1 MVSLARLVRQSSLI
15 DDDMKSREVL
25 KLVDE
30 YRSFANDIDFGA
42 VRTPTRLNQLTR
54 LMRRG
59 DSSKNETPKNLI
71 IFIRDQVKPTDLWF
85 PKTWAE
91 DHLPTQRWLQDN
103 GLTISNSFTN
113 TSMCSVSR
121 STFFTSKYPAQHQ
134 ADLLLSD
141 VDNPVLD
148 SQVQLN
154 PDLPNLGNLLSS
166 QGYDVA
172 FFGKYHLSKT
182 ITLNNGETLYQNPGD
197 YGFKAWQGPDA
208 GQDTKPENAGLGP
221 NRNDPRF
228 IREATSW
235 LDQRLDSGK
244 KKPYAMVVSLVNPH
258 DVLAY
263 PDSMEAFE
271 YSDQWLKGDIDLL
284 PPTFSENKEKN
295 YKPKVQTEWTLIQ
308 DGNGQLFNQ
317 KKALNYLNFYGNLL
331 KVADRQIGEVVS
343 LLRQKGRKKDLRNT
357 MFVSTSDHGEM
368 AMSHG
373 RMTQKMFNAYEE
385 AIKVPL
391 IWSNPYYFKGG
402 QSTDALVSAVDFL
415 PTALNFL
422 SIDRGVI
429 DAADLRGVDY
439 SRILRKANKS
449 DRKLLNNVDV
459 QDSILYTYDDIYA
472 GQNPHYS
479 ADQNYVH
486 GLLPA
491 NNRLQALRS
500 KDFKYVRYF
509 SGDQIYN
516 PKNWEGEFYDL
527 RPGGGDYYPK
537 RDTSGALNPFYPAPL
552 EMKNLD
558 PKAEAKRE
566 RQFKRGKGQGP
577 LASPEQQD
585 AYQSMSRELDVLIQN
600 KLQPL
605 PQSEAVA
612 PTYFRYNGGT
622 LERDGSNYKKGD
634 PIVRF
639 FPRAATGTV
648 DLELAF
654 VTRASQTYNITYQ
667 QNGENIT
674 AIENIAG
681 TNGPTYQYI
690 SGLPGNL
697 TLNDISVEWIG
708 DTVTL
713 AEMA

>member
-1 MVSLARLVRQSSLI
+1 
-15 DDDMKSREVL
+15 MKGREVRT
-25 KLVDE
+25 LVDE

-42 VRTPTRLNQLTR
+42 VRTPSHLNQLTR

-59 DSSKNETPKNLI
+59 DSSKSEKPKNLI

-91 DHLPTQRWLQDN
+91 DNLPTQRWLQNN
-103 GLTISNSFTN
+103 GLTFSNSFTN

-134 ADLLLSD
+134 ADLILSD
-141 VDNPVLD
+141 IDNPVLD
-148 SQVQLN
+148 SQIQLN
-154 PDLPNLGNLLSS
+154 PDLPNLGNILSS

-182 ITLNNGETLYQNPGD
+182 VTLNNGETLYQNPGD
-197 YGFKAWQGPDA
+197 YGFQAWQGPDA
-208 GQDTKPENAGLGP
+208 GQDMAAEHAGLGP
-221 NRNDPRF
+221 ARNDPRF
-228 IREATSW
+228 IDEATTW
-235 LDQRLDSGK
+235 LNDRLDSGNN
-244 KKPYAMVVSLVNPH
+244 KPYAMVVSLVNPH

-263 PDSMEAFE
+263 PDSMEAFD
-271 YSDQWLKGDIDLL
+271 YSNAWLKGDIETL
-284 PPTFSENKEKN
+284 PPTFDEDKDKN
-295 YKPKVQTEWTLIQ
+295 YKPKVQAEWTLAQ
-308 DGNGQLFNQ
+308 SGAGQLFN
-317 KKALNYLNFYGNLL
+317 KKQALNYLNFYGNLL
-331 KVADRQIGEVVS
+331 KVADSQIGEVVS
-343 LLRQKGRKKDLRNT
+343 LLREKGRKKDLKNT

-373 RMTQKMFNAYEE
+373 RMTQKMFSAYEE

-402 QSTDALVSAVDFL
+402 QSTDALVSTVDFL
-415 PTALNFL
+415 PTALNYL
-422 SIDRGVI
+422 GVQSDVI
-429 DAADLRGVDY
+429 DNADLRGVDY
-439 SRILRKANKS
+439 SSILKKAHQS
-449 DRKLLNNVDV
+449 DRKNLNNVDV

-472 GQNPHYS
+472 GQNPRVS
-479 ADQNYVH
+479 AGNNYVH
-486 GLLPA
+486 GLLPS

-500 KDFKYVRYF
+500 KNFKYVRYF
-509 SGDQIYN
+509 SGDRAYN
-516 PKNWEGEFYDL
+516 PKNWDGEFYDL
-527 RPGGGDYYPK
+527 RPDGGDYYPK
-537 RDTSGALNPFYPAPL
+537 RDASGVLNPFYPAPL

-566 RQFKRGKGQGP
+566 RQFKRGKGTGP
-577 LASPEQQD
+577 LATPEQQD
-585 AYQSMSRELDVLIQN
+585 AYQSMSRKLDLLIEN

-605 PQSEAVA
+605 PQSEAIA

-622 LERDGSNYKKGD
+622 MEGDGSNYKKGD

-654 VTRASQTYNITYQ
+654 VTRSNQTYNITYE
-667 QNGENIT
+667 QNGETIT
-674 AIENIAG
+674 AIENIVG

-697 TLNDISVEWIG
+697 TFSDISVEWIG
-708 DTVTL
+708 DNITL

>member
-1 MVSLARLVRQSSLI
+1 
-15 DDDMKSREVL
+15 MKGREVRT
-25 KLVDE
+25 LVDE

-54 LMRRG
+54 LMRRE
-59 DSSKNETPKNLI
+59 DSSKNETPNNLI

-91 DHLPTQRWLQDN
+91 DHLPTQQWLQDN
-103 GLTISNSFTN
+103 GLTFSNSFTN

-134 ADLLLSD
+134 ADLILSD
-141 VDNPVLD
+141 IDNPVLD
-148 SQVQLN
+148 SQIQLN
-154 PDLPNLGNLLSS
+154 PDLPNLGNILSS

-182 ITLNNGETLYQNPGD
+182 VTLNNGETLYQNPGD
-197 YGFKAWQGPDA
+197 YGFQAWQGPDA
-208 GQDTKPENAGLGP
+208 GQDMAAEHAGLGP
-221 NRNDPRF
+221 DRNDPRF
-228 IREATSW
+228 IDEATTW
-235 LDQRLDSGK
+235 LDDRLDSGNN
-244 KKPYAMVVSLVNPH
+244 KPYAMVVSLVNPH

-263 PDSMEAFE
+263 PDSMEAFD
-271 YSDQWLKGDIDLL
+271 YSNAWLKGDIATL
-284 PPTFSENKEKN
+284 PPTFDEDKDKN
-295 YKPKVQTEWTLIQ
+295 YKPKVQTEWTLAQ
-308 DGNGQLFNQ
+308 SGAGQLFN
-317 KKALNYLNFYGNLL
+317 KKQALNYLNFYGNLL
-331 KVADRQIGEVVS
+331 KVADSQIGEVVS
-343 LLRQKGRKKDLRNT
+343 LLREKGRKKDLKNT

-373 RMTQKMFNAYEE
+373 RMTQKMFSAYEE

-402 QSTDALVSAVDFL
+402 QSTDALVSTVDFL
-415 PTALNFL
+415 PTALNYL
-422 SIDRGVI
+422 GVKSDVI
-429 DAADLRGVDY
+429 DNADLRGVDY
-439 SRILRKANKS
+439 SSILKKAHQS
-449 DRKLLNNVDV
+449 DRKNLNNVDI

-472 GQNPHYS
+472 GQNPRVS
-479 ADQNYVH
+479 AGNNYVH
-486 GLLPA
+486 GLLPS

-500 KDFKYVRYF
+500 KNFKYVRYF
-509 SGDQIYN
+509 SGDRPYD
-516 PKNWEGEFYDL
+516 PKNWDGEFYDL

-537 RDTSGALNPFYPAPL
+537 RDASGVLNPFYPAPL

-566 RQFKRGKGQGP
+566 RQFKRGKGTGP
-577 LASPEQQD
+577 LATPEQQD
-585 AYQSMSRELDVLIQN
+585 AYQSMSRELDLLIEN

-605 PQSEAVA
+605 PQSEAIV

-622 LERDGSNYKKGD
+622 MEGDGSNYKKGD

-654 VTRASQTYNITYQ
+654 VTRTNQTYNITYQ
-667 QNGENIT
+667 QNGETIT
-674 AIENIAG
+674 AIENIVG

-697 TLNDISVEWIG
+697 TFDDISVEWIG
-708 DTVTL
+708 DNITL

>member
-1 MVSLARLVRQSSLI
+1 MVSLSRLVRQSSLV
-15 DDDMKSREVL
+15 DDNTKSREVRTV
-25 KLVDE
+25 VDE

-54 LMRRG
+54 LMRRR
-59 DSSKNETPKNLI
+59 DSSNNETPKNLI

-85 PKTWAE
+85 PKNWAE
-91 DHLPTQRWLQDN
+91 ENLPTQRWLQDN
-103 GLTISNSFTN
+103 GLSFSNSFTS

-134 ADLLLSD
+134 ADLILSD
-141 VDNPVLD
+141 IENPVLD
-148 SQVQLN
+148 SQIQLN
-154 PDLPNLGNLLSS
+154 PDLPNLGNILSS

-182 ITLNNGETLYQNPGD
+182 VTLNNGETLYQNPGD
-197 YGFKAWQGPDA
+197 YGFQAWQGPDA
-208 GQDTKPENAGLGP
+208 GQDMAAEHAGLGP
-221 NRNDPRF
+221 DRNDPRF
-228 IREATSW
+228 IDEATTW
-235 LDQRLDSGK
+235 LDDRLDSGNN
-244 KKPYAMVVSLVNPH
+244 KPYVMVVSLVNPH

-263 PDSMEAFE
+263 PDSMEAFD
-271 YSDQWLKGDIDLL
+271 YSNAWLKGDIATL
-284 PPTFSENKEKN
+284 PPTFDEDKDKN
-295 YKPKVQTEWTLIQ
+295 YKPKVQTEWTLAQ
-308 DGNGQLFNQ
+308 SGAGQLFNEKQ
-317 KKALNYLNFYGNLL
+317 ALNYLNFYGNLL
-331 KVADRQIGEVVS
+331 KVADSQIGEVVS
-343 LLRQKGRKKDLRNT
+343 LLREKGRKKDLKNT

-373 RMTQKMFNAYEE
+373 RMTQKMFSAYEE

-391 IWSNPYYFKGG
+391 IWSNPSYFKGG
-402 QSTDALVSAVDFL
+402 QSTDALVSTVDFL
-415 PTALNFL
+415 PTALNYL
-422 SIDRGVI
+422 GVNSDVI
-429 DAADLRGVDY
+429 DNADLRGVDY
-439 SRILRKANKS
+439 SSILTKAHQS
-449 DRKLLNNVDV
+449 DRKNLNNVDV

-472 GQNPHYS
+472 GQNPRVS
-479 ADQNYVH
+479 AGNNYVH
-486 GLLPA
+486 GLLPS

-509 SGDQIYN
+509 SGDRAYN

-537 RDTSGALNPFYPAPL
+537 YDASGVLNPFYPAPL

-566 RQFKRGKGQGP
+566 RQFKRGKGTGP
-577 LASPEQQD
+577 LATSEQQD
-585 AYQSMSRELDVLIQN
+585 AYQSMSRELDLLIEN

-605 PQSEAVA
+605 PQSEAIA

-622 LERDGSNYKKGD
+622 MENDGSNYKMGD

-639 FPRAATGTV
+639 FPQSATGTV

-654 VTRASQTYNITYQ
+654 VTRANQTYNITYQ
-667 QNGENIT
+667 QNGQTII
-674 AIENIAG
+674 AIENITG

-690 SGLPGNL
+690 TGLPGNL
-697 TLNDISVEWIG
+697 TFNDISVEWIG
-708 DTVTL
+708 DDVTL
-713 AEMA
+713 AEMT

>member
-103 GLTISNSFTN
+103 GLTFSNSFTN

-141 VDNPVLD
+141 IDNPVLD

-295 YKPKVQTEWTLIQ
+295 YKPKVQTEWTLLQ

-622 LERDGSNYKKGD
+622 LERKGSNYKKGD

>member
-1 MVSLARLVRQSSLI
+1 
-15 DDDMKSREVL
+15 
-25 KLVDE
+25 
-30 YRSFANDIDFGA
+30 
-42 VRTPTRLNQLTR
+42 
-54 LMRRG
+54 
-59 DSSKNETPKNLI
+59 
-71 IFIRDQVKPTDLWF
+71 
-85 PKTWAE
+85 
-91 DHLPTQRWLQDN
+91 
-103 GLTISNSFTN
+103 
-113 TSMCSVSR
+113 
-121 STFFTSKYPAQHQ
+121 
-134 ADLLLSD
+134 
-141 VDNPVLD
+141 
-148 SQVQLN
+148 
-154 PDLPNLGNLLSS
+154 
-166 QGYDVA
+166 
-172 FFGKYHLSKT
+172 
-182 ITLNNGETLYQNPGD
+182 
-197 YGFKAWQGPDA
+197 
-208 GQDTKPENAGLGP
+208 
-221 NRNDPRF
+221 
-228 IREATSW
+228 
-235 LDQRLDSGK
+235 
-244 KKPYAMVVSLVNPH
+244 
-258 DVLAY
+258 
-263 PDSMEAFE
+263 
-271 YSDQWLKGDIDLL
+271 
-284 PPTFSENKEKN
+284 
-295 YKPKVQTEWTLIQ
+295 
-308 DGNGQLFNQ
+308 
-317 KKALNYLNFYGNLL
+317 
-331 KVADRQIGEVVS
+331 
-343 LLRQKGRKKDLRNT
+343 
-357 MFVSTSDHGEM
+357 
-368 AMSHG
+368 MSHG

-391 IWSNPYYFKGG
+391 IWSNPYYFNGG

-622 LERDGSNYKKGD
+622 LEREGSNYKKGD

>member
-15 DDDMKSREVL
+15 DDDMKSREVRT
-25 KLVDE
+25 LVDE

-103 GLTISNSFTN
+103 GLTFSNSFTN

-667 QNGENIT
+667 HNGENIT

>member
-1 MVSLARLVRQSSLI
+1 
-15 DDDMKSREVL
+15 MKGREVRT
-25 KLVDE
+25 LVKE

-103 GLTISNSFTN
+103 GLTFSNSFTN

-134 ADLLLSD
+134 ADLILSD
-141 VDNPVLD
+141 IDNPVLD
-148 SQVQLN
+148 SQIQLN
-154 PDLPNLGNLLSS
+154 PDLPNLGNILSS

-182 ITLNNGETLYQNPGD
+182 VTLNNGETLYQNPGD
-197 YGFKAWQGPDA
+197 YGFQAWQGPDA
-208 GQDTKPENAGLGP
+208 GQDMAAEHAGLGP
-221 NRNDPRF
+221 DRNDPRF
-228 IREATSW
+228 IDEATTW
-235 LDQRLDSGK
+235 LDDRLDSGNN
-244 KKPYAMVVSLVNPH
+244 KPYAMVVSLVNPH

-263 PDSMEAFE
+263 PDSMEAFD
-271 YSDQWLKGDIDLL
+271 YSNAWLKGDIATL
-284 PPTFSENKEKN
+284 PPTFDEDKDKN
-295 YKPKVQTEWTLIQ
+295 YKPKVQTEWTLAQ
-308 DGNGQLFNQ
+308 SGDGELFN
-317 KKALNYLNFYGNLL
+317 KKQALNYLNFYGNLL
-331 KVADRQIGEVVS
+331 KVADRQIGDVVS
-343 LLRQKGRKKDLRNT
+343 LLREKGRKKDLKNT

-373 RMTQKMFNAYEE
+373 RMTQKMFSAYEE

-402 QSTDALVSAVDFL
+402 QSTDALVSTVDFL
-415 PTALNFL
+415 PTALNYL
-422 SIDRGVI
+422 GVKSDVI
-429 DAADLRGVDY
+429 DNADLRGVDY
-439 SRILRKANKS
+439 SSILKKAHQS
-449 DRKLLNNVDV
+449 DRKNLNNVDI

-472 GQNPHYS
+472 GQNPRVS
-479 ADQNYVH
+479 AGNNYVH
-486 GLLPA
+486 GLLPS

-500 KDFKYVRYF
+500 KNFKYVRYF
-509 SGDQIYN
+509 SGDRPYD
-516 PKNWEGEFYDL
+516 PKNWDGEFYDL

-537 RDTSGALNPFYPAPL
+537 RDASGVLNPFYPAPL

-566 RQFKRGKGQGP
+566 RQFKRGKGTGP
-577 LASPEQQD
+577 LATPEQQD
-585 AYQSMSRELDVLIQN
+585 AYQSMSRELDLLIEN

-605 PQSEAVA
+605 PQSEAIV

-622 LERDGSNYKKGD
+622 MEGDGSNYKKGD

-654 VTRASQTYNITYQ
+654 VTRTNQTYNITYQ
-667 QNGENIT
+667 QNGETIT
-674 AIENIAG
+674 AIENIVG

-697 TLNDISVEWIG
+697 TFDDISVEWIG
-708 DTVTL
+708 DNITL

>member
-1 MVSLARLVRQSSLI
+1 MVSLSRLVRQSSLM
-15 DDDMKSREVL
+15 DDDMKGREVRT
-25 KLVDE
+25 LVDE

-54 LMRRG
+54 LMRRE
-59 DSSKNETPKNLI
+59 DSSKNETPNNLI

-91 DHLPTQRWLQDN
+91 DHLPTQQWLQDN
-103 GLTISNSFTN
+103 GLTFSNSFTN
-113 TSMCSVSR
+113 TSMCSASR

-141 VDNPVLD
+141 IDNPVLD

-295 YKPKVQTEWTLIQ
+295 YKPKVQTEWTLLQ
-308 DGNGQLFNQ
+308 EGNSQLFNQ

-343 LLRQKGRKKDLRNT
+343 LLRQKSRKKELKNT

-402 QSTDALVSAVDFL
+402 QTTDALVSAVDFL

-422 SIDRGVI
+422 NIDRDVI

-449 DRKLLNNVDV
+449 DQKSLNNVDV

-509 SGDQIYN
+509 SGDQTYD

-537 RDTSGALNPFYPAPL
+537 RDASGVLNPFYPAPL

-566 RQFKRGKGQGP
+566 RQFKRGKGTGP
-577 LASPEQQD
+577 LATPEQQD

-622 LERDGSNYKKGD
+622 MERDGSNYKKGD

-667 QNGENIT
+667 QNGETIT

-697 TLNDISVEWIG
+697 TFNDISIEWIG
-708 DTVTL
+708 DNITL

>member
-15 DDDMKSREVL
+15 DDDMKSREVRT
-25 KLVDE
+25 LVDE

-103 GLTISNSFTN
+103 GLTFSNSFTN

-141 VDNPVLD
+141 IDNPVLD

-697 TLNDISVEWIG
+697 TFNDISVEWIG

>member
-1 MVSLARLVRQSSLI
+1 MVSLSRLVRQSSLV
-15 DDDMKSREVL
+15 DDNTKSREVRTV
-25 KLVDE
+25 VDE

-54 LMRRG
+54 LMRRR
-59 DSSKNETPKNLI
+59 DSSNNETPKNLI

-85 PKTWAE
+85 PKNWAE
-91 DHLPTQRWLQDN
+91 ENLPTQRWLQDN
-103 GLTISNSFTN
+103 GLSFSNSFTS

-134 ADLLLSD
+134 ADLILSD
-141 VDNPVLD
+141 IENPVLD
-148 SQVQLN
+148 SQIQLN
-154 PDLPNLGNLLSS
+154 PDLPNLGNILST

-182 ITLNNGETLYQNPGD
+182 VTLNNGETLYQNPGD
-197 YGFKAWQGPDA
+197 YGFQAWQGPDA
-208 GQDTKPENAGLGP
+208 GQDMAAEHAGLGP
-221 NRNDPRF
+221 DRNDPRF
-228 IREATSW
+228 IDEATTW
-235 LDQRLDSGK
+235 LDDRLDSGNN
-244 KKPYAMVVSLVNPH
+244 KPYVMVVSLVNPH

-263 PDSMEAFE
+263 PDSMEAFD
-271 YSDQWLKGDIDLL
+271 YSNAWLKGDIATL
-284 PPTFSENKEKN
+284 PPTFDEDKDKN
-295 YKPKVQTEWTLIQ
+295 YKPKVQTEWTLAQ
-308 DGNGQLFNQ
+308 SGAGQLFNEKQ
-317 KKALNYLNFYGNLL
+317 ALNYLNFYGNLL
-331 KVADRQIGEVVS
+331 KVADSQIGEVVS
-343 LLRQKGRKKDLRNT
+343 LLREKGRKKDLKNT

-373 RMTQKMFNAYEE
+373 RMTQKMFSAYEE

-391 IWSNPYYFKGG
+391 IWSNPSYFKGG
-402 QSTDALVSAVDFL
+402 QSTDALVSTVDFL
-415 PTALNFL
+415 PTALNYL
-422 SIDRGVI
+422 GVNSDVI
-429 DAADLRGVDY
+429 DNADLRGVDY
-439 SRILRKANKS
+439 SSILTKAHQS
-449 DRKLLNNVDV
+449 DRKNLNNVDV

-472 GQNPHYS
+472 GQNPRVS
-479 ADQNYVH
+479 AGNNYVH
-486 GLLPA
+486 GLLPS

-509 SGDQIYN
+509 SGDRAYN

-537 RDTSGALNPFYPAPL
+537 YDASGVLNPFYPAPL

-566 RQFKRGKGQGP
+566 RQFKRGKGTGP
-577 LASPEQQD
+577 LATPEQQD
-585 AYQSMSRELDVLIQN
+585 AYQSMSRELDLLIEN

-605 PQSEAVA
+605 PQSEAIA

-622 LERDGSNYKKGD
+622 MENDGSNYKMGD

-639 FPRAATGTV
+639 FPQSATGTV

-654 VTRASQTYNITYQ
+654 VTRANQTYNITYQ
-667 QNGENIT
+667 QNGQTII
-674 AIENIAG
+674 AIENITG

-690 SGLPGNL
+690 TGLPGNL
-697 TLNDISVEWIG
+697 TFNDISVEWIG
-708 DTVTL
+708 DDVTL
-713 AEMA
+713 AEMT